1 MYKARVKAHEEI
13 DRIFD
18 RFTLDLEEKVNYFTD
33 QLHELYIS
41 LEQRIHQLYKNINKQ
56 K

>member
-18 RFTLDLEEKVNYFTD
+18 RYTIDIEEKVNHFTD
-33 QLHELYIS
+33 QLHELYNS
-41 LEQRIHQLYKNINKQ
+41 LEERIH
-56 K
+56 